1 MTTIGEGKT
10 LSTQAEIL
18 FEVRGQCAL
27 ITINR
32 PEHRNAINLAAGAQI
47 EQAFRRFDSDAELR
61 VAILTGAGDKAFS
74 AGRDLKEI
82 AAHGD
87 APMPPLPTLGDTM
100 HVSKPVIAA
109 VNGAAIAGGWVFA
122 QMCDLCIAADSAT
135 FGITE
140 PKVGRGVAWSPPM
153 VHMIGSRLAL
163 ELMLTGKTIS
173 AQRAYEI
180 GFVNRVVPRAELIDA
195 ALAMAGEIVQCAP
208 LSVVAVRQVVRH
220 TMNMGLDAALE
231 VGKQVCAPLYA
242 SEDAMEGAVA
252 FKEKRKPRWKGK

>member
-1 MTTIGEGKT
+1 MQSGT
-10 LSTQAEIL
+10 EIL
-18 FEVRGQCAL
+18 FEVRSQCAL

-32 PEHRNAINLAAGAQI
+32 PEQRNAINLAACAQL
-47 EQAFRRFDSDAELR
+47 EQAFARFDSDPDLR

-82 AAHGD
+82 AARGD
-87 APMPPLPTLGDTM
+87 APLPPLPTLGDTL
-100 HVSKPVIAA
+100 HVGKPVIAA

-122 QMCDLCIAADSAT
+122 QMCDLCIAADTAT

-140 PKVGRGVAWSPPM
+140 PKVGRGVGWAPPM
-153 VHMIGSRLAL
+153 IHMIGSRLAL

-180 GFVNRVVPRAELIDA
+180 GFVNRVVPRAELMAA
-195 ALAMAGEIVQCAP
+195 ALSMADEIVECAP

-220 TMNMGLDAALE
+220 TVNMGLDAALE

-242 SEDAMEGAVA
+242 SEDAKEGARA
-252 FKEKRKPRWKGK
+252 FKEKRKPQWLGK

>member
-1 MTTIGEGKT
+1 MQSG
-10 LSTQAEIL
+10 SEIL
-18 FEVRGQCAL
+18 FDVRSQCAL

-32 PEHRNAINLAAGAQI
+32 PEQRNAINLAACAQLQ
-47 EQAFRRFDSDAELR
+47 QAFERFDADPQLR

-82 AAHGD
+82 AARGD
-87 APMPPLPTLGDTM
+87 APMPPLPTLGDTL

-122 QMCDLCIAADSAT
+122 QMCDLCIAADTAT

-140 PKVGRGVAWSPPM
+140 PRLGRGVGWAPPM
-153 VHMIGSRLAL
+153 IHMIGSRLAL

-180 GFVNRVVPRAELIDA
+180 GFVNRVVPRAELIAA
-195 ALAMAGEIVQCAP
+195 ALSMADEIVECAP

-220 TMNMGLDAALE
+220 TLNMGLDAALE

-242 SEDAMEGAVA
+242 SEDAKEGARA
-252 FKEKRKPRWKGK
+252 FKEKRKPRWLGK